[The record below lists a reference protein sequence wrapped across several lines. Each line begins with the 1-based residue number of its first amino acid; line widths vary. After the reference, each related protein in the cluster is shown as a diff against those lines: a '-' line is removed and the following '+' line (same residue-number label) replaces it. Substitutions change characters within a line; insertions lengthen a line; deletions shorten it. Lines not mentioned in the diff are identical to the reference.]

1 MTASAQQRVL
11 WGAGTPRT
19 LRPRWALRELGLAYR
34 SEAIVPRSEAMQ
46 RPEFRK
52 VDRRGKVPILEDA
65 GIVIGESAAIV
76 LYLADRYRGQG
87 HPLGVP
93 PDDCEARAAYYDSA
107 FFITT
112 ELDATSL
119 YIVRRHEGLPQ
130 VYGEAP
136 VAVQSAREYFLRGL
150 SHIEGRLSDGRP
162 YLLGDDFRAPDL
174 LLTTCIDWAGAIGIE
189 LPAVLSAYRER
200 IAVRPAYR
208 SAMDENYAPLKEPG
222 G

>member
-1 MTASAQQRVL
+1 MTAAAQQRVL

-19 LRPRWALRELGLAYR
+19 LRPRWALRELGLSYR

-46 RPEFRK
+46 RPDFRK
-52 VDRRGKVPILEDA
+52 VSRRGKVPILQD
-65 GIVIGESAAIV
+65 GGVVMGESAAIV
-76 LYLADRYRGQG
+76 LYLAERYRGQG

-93 PDDCEARAAYYDSA
+93 QDDFEARAAYYDAA

-136 VAVQSAREYFLRGL
+136 VAVQSSREYFLRGL
-150 SHIEGRLSDGRP
+150 SHIEERLSDGRP
-162 YLLGDDFRAPDL
+162 YLLGEDFRAPDL
-174 LLTTCIDWAGAIGIE
+174 LLTTCIDWARAIGIE
-189 LPAVLSAYRER
+189 LPAVFGAYRER
-200 IAVRPAYR
+200 IAARPAY
-208 SAMDENYAPLKEPG
+208 SLAMDENYAPLRELG

>member
-1 MTASAQQRVL
+1 MTARAQQRVL

-19 LRPRWALRELGLAYR
+19 LRPRWALRELGLSYR
-34 SEAIVPRSEAMQ
+34 SEAIVPRTEAMQ
-46 RPEFRK
+46 RPEFLEI
-52 VDRRGKVPILEDA
+52 DRRGKVPILEDA

-76 LYLADRYRGQG
+76 LYLAERYQGQG

-93 PDDCEARAAYYDSA
+93 PGDGEARAAYYDLA

-119 YIVRRHEGLPQ
+119 YIVRRHEGLPH

-136 VAVQSAREYFLRGL
+136 VAVQSAREYFQRGL
-150 SHIEGRLSDGRP
+150 SHIERQLSSGGP
-162 YLLGDDFRAPDL
+162 YLLGDTFRAPDL
-174 LLTTCIDWAGAIGIE
+174 LLTTCIDWAAAIGIE

-208 SAMDENYAPLKEPG
+208 LAMEENTAPLRELG